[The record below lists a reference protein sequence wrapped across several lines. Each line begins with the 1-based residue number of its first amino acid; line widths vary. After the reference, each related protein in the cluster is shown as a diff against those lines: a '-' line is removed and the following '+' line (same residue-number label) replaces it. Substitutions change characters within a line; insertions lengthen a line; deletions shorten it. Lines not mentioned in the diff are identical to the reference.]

1 MLKPILATFS
11 ALVFL
16 LPGCTAL
23 HDVTRSEQ
31 DLPLAQRLNKL
42 ATERHALGRYAEAE
56 SLNQQVVAILEKIY
70 GPNHLIVVAMSS
82 NLAET
87 YLFQCKYAQAG
98 LIYHRN
104 LETLEKAFG
113 SEHPWLAVPL
123 IDLAEAYQLQ
133 GKFIEAESFRR
144 RALTIWERTA
154 EAEATQQQVTT
165 GLERTLGPDHPSVGR
180 SVSTLAL
187 IYEARKSYNQAERAH
202 NRALTIFEKW
212 LGPEHHVVAT
222 TLENY
227 SGLLRQMGKDTEAKE
242 MEARAKAIRA
252 ARHRAL
258 SFCPL

>member
-16 LPGCTAL
+16 LPGCTAF

-42 ATERHALGRYAEAE
+42 ATEHHAQGRYAEAE
-56 SLNQQVVAILEKIY
+56 SLNQRVLAILEKSY
-70 GPNHLIVVAMSS
+70 GPNHNIVIAMSF
-82 NLAET
+82 NLAEA
-87 YLFQCKYAQAG
+87 YLFQGKYAQAG

-104 LETLEKAFG
+104 LEALEKAFG
-113 SEHPWLAVPL
+113 PEHPRLATPL

-133 GKFIEAESFRR
+133 GKLIEAESFRR

-154 EAEATQQQVTT
+154 EAEATHQQVTT
-165 GLERTLGPDHPSVGR
+165 GLERTLGPDHPSVAR

-187 IYEARKSYNQAERAH
+187 IYEARKSRNQAERAY
-202 NRALTIFEKW
+202 NRALSIFEKT
-212 LGPEHHVVAT
+212 LGPEHLLVAT

-227 SGLLRQMGKDTEAKE
+227 SALLRQMGKGTEAKE
-242 MEARAKAIRA
+242 MEARAKAMRA
-252 ARHRAL
+252 VKDREA
-258 SFCPL
+258 SWK